1 MDMNV
6 KRMVCDPAAKMI
18 LKFNFNIY
26 RLFLIDFT
34 EKSDLSLIII
44 QVKQNFHS
52 ETESLINKQE
62 YFQLLIF
69 LDTKIPYSWHFPFNL
84 RPFLPLSFAFL
95 PVHYIPKAL
104 VASAFFFTLL
114 QGIISDKR

>member
-6 KRMVCDPAAKMI
+6 KRMVCDPAA
-18 LKFNFNIY
+18 NFNIPPF
-26 RLFLIDFT
+26 FLIDYFT

-84 RPFLPLSFAFL
+84 RPFLPLSFAFW
-95 PVHYIPKAL
+95 PVHNIPKAL
-104 VASAFFFTLL
+104 VATAFFYIVT
-114 QGIISDKR
+114 GDN